1 MKEQYDLV
9 VLATSIPIVI
19 SQIQARNVT
28 LRVVSQILLP
38 TRILLRDVYEL
49 SRKTVVIVR
58 GALRSWKE
66 Q

>member
-1 MKEQYDLV
+1 MKEQYNLV

-19 SQIQARNVT
+19 SQIQARNVI
-28 LRVVSQILLP
+28 LRAVSQILLP
-38 TRILLRDVYEL
+38 TLLLLRNVNEL
-49 SRKTVVIVR
+49 SGKTVVIVR